1 MFTKPKYGWTD
12 LTLDQKNFF
21 PASYL
26 TDVPMDCLDGFI
38 QAIQTGSAD
47 VEFDAEGWEFILK
60 IRKDQ
65 VSVITIKDTEEKYL
79 GNKSMREYG
88 EELYKDISESLQ
100 KWLEWE
106 CCFEFLSKEEVQKRE
121 DELKNKLKT
130 LRGLLK

>member
-1 MFTKPKYGWTD
+1 MLSLMPK
-12 LTLDQKNFF
+12 
-21 PASYL
+21 
-26 TDVPMDCLDGFI
+26 DG
-38 QAIQTGSAD
+38 S
-47 VEFDAEGWEFILK
+47 FILK

-121 DELKNKLKT
+121 DELKNKLET